1 MDADAPVAA
10 FTDSAR
16 EAMAFLAAPVVSLV
30 LDRSVEGL
38 AMKGHEVDALK
49 RQHLKRLQQVA
60 AELRVGVGETP
71 ALAVHRAALRAGSV
85 GGTVEDLL
93 APWAEEEASGDAVQ
107 TWAAAAEAPMAAGVE
122 TSASPESCPEEAR
135 LLSNALAALSK
146 SDAKRAEA
154 TSSSTGPGPGPGA
167 GPGLNGGPGPLF
179 GDHDHAPLPSTVV
192 TKPVAEARAL
202 LAQIN
207 QLPEVLGSEAFLMM
221 FHGVCWPF

>member
-1 MDADAPVAA
+1 M
-10 FTDSAR
+10 
-16 EAMAFLAAPVVSLV
+16 
-30 LDRSVEGL
+30 
-38 AMKGHEVDALK
+38 
-49 RQHLKRLQQVA
+49 
-60 AELRVGVGETP
+60 
-71 ALAVHRAALRAGSV
+71 
-85 GGTVEDLL
+85 

-207 QLPEVLGSEAFLMM
+207 QLPEVLGSESLFDDVSWGLLAILGRELWGVHATGRANGGGGTMGRRGGLLRCFLDI
-221 FHGVCWPF
+221 